1 VLFSIATQTTAFASD
16 IAAALEF
23 KQSRYYI
30 VRLSNNTSTI
40 TTTTAT
46 NKATTA
52 TTQRPAHHHH
62 QQQQQDTSSTCS
74 LTTTTKNNNN
84 NNNNN
89 DMPHFRSI
97 RKILPRQLRHWVGD
111 GFHVHPVFADAAFTE
126 DVSPLLMFDY
136 ANPKEFAARKHGESP
151 RGVGK
156 HPHKGFETVTV
167 AFQGQ
172 VEHQDSAGN
181 TGVIDSG
188 DVQWMT
194 AGRGIVHQEFHS
206 NKFTETGGTFEM
218 LQLWVNLPKKHKRT
232 KPSYQSILKND
243 IPVVPIPTSMSA
255 ASVDSEQDLLGTVRL
270 IAGEF
275 NGIKGAASTYSPVQ
289 MWDVSL
295 PTADAVVDLP
305 YPADHNC
312 IIFCRRGSVEI
323 VSGND
328 DDGDDDNAN
337 DSRSSSNNKLKSSTL
352 GPQDVALMHYD
363 GSTTLRLKVKE
374 RDSSIMILGGEPLN
388 EPIAAH
394 GPFVMNT
401 QDEINQA
408 ISDYRMGK
416 F

>member
-1 VLFSIATQTTAFASD
+1 MCLMCPSRLLQAPVDLLLILLLLLSSNKLDTTTTTSSAF
-16 IAAALEF
+16 
-23 KQSRYYI
+23 QP
-30 VRLSNNTSTI
+30 NNVSTI
-40 TTTTAT
+40 TPAT
-46 NKATTA
+46 NKASTTS
-52 TTQRPAHHHH
+52 TTQGSA

-74 LTTTTKNNNN
+74 LTTNNS
-84 NNNNN
+84 NNN
-89 DMPHFRSI
+89 DMTQFRSI
-97 RKILPRQLRHWVGD
+97 RKILPRQSPHWVGD

-136 ANPKEFAARKHGESP
+136 AYPKQFSARQLGASP
-151 RGVGK
+151 LGVGK

-172 VEHQDSAGN
+172 VEHKDSTGK

-218 LQLWVNLPKKHKRT
+218 LQLWVNLPKKHKLT
-232 KPSYQSILKND
+232 KPRYQPILKKD
-243 IPVVPIPTSMSA
+243 IPVVPIPTSISSA
-255 ASVDSEQDLLGTVRL
+255 ASSSTDSHATEEDPLVLGTVRL

-275 NGIKGAASTYSPVQ
+275 NGIKGAASTFSPVQ

-295 PTADAVVDLP
+295 PTANVVVDLP
-305 YPADHNC
+305 YPAKYNC

-323 VSGND
+323 ISGKDDND
-328 DDGDDDNAN
+328 DG
-337 DSRSSSNNKLKSSTL
+337 SSSSSKKLKSSTL

-363 GSTTLRLKVKE
+363 GSSTLRLKVKE
-374 RDSSIMILGGEPLN
+374 RNSSIMILGGEPLN

-401 QDEINQA
+401 NDEINQA